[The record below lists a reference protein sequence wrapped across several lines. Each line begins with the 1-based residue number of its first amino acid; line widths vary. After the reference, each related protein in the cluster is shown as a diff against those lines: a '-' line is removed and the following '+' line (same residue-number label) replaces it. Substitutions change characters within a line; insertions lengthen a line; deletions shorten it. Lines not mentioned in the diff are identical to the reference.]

1 MKNEK
6 QDPED
11 DQANDPKHHVYQA
24 NGINKIINSYI
35 ILADQKASFLI
46 AAGIAAPS
54 FLLSKLPQGMGF
66 ATFVYFASS
75 SLFIICLILAVSAL
89 IPRIPRQGNG
99 SVFWGDI
106 ASCDDVKSYQ
116 KRFDN
121 SLEKDR
127 LWSEYATLNYY
138 SSRILR
144 SKFLCLRY
152 SIFSFVLGAILGMVS
167 ATVTRL

>member
-1 MKNEK
+1 MKNET

-11 DQANDPKHHVYQA
+11 NLANDPKHHVYQA

-66 ATFVYFASS
+66 ATFLYFASS
-75 SLFIICLILAVSAL
+75 ALFILCLILAVSAL
-89 IPRIPRQGNG
+89 IPRIPMQGNG

-106 ASCDDVKSYQ
+106 ASCDDVQAYQ
-116 KRFDN
+116 KRFDS
-121 SLEKDR
+121 SLEGGQ

-138 SSRILR
+138 SSRILS
-144 SKFLCLRY
+144 SKFRCLRF
-152 SIFSFVLGAILGMVS
+152 SIFSFVVGSVFGIVS
-167 ATVTRL
+167 ATLTRL